1 LLHLPLQRVL
11 LRALF
16 HSLATFQ
23 SACPSLTTSLLL
35 LLLPRVPF
43 LLLLSWYCQMRSSSR
58 IDPTLRFQT
67 HNSLPTELNTYAPH
81 TELLS
86 SFSLLGSAGAAAPAT
101 FTSAYD
107 FSPASMR
114 SSSGGAV
121 VAAAVASS
129 SPTCQLDS
137 AVHHW
142 YKQLAAQ
149 YASSS
154 SGSKL
159 RFLSLQADAPR
170 AKALCRRLGVGA
182 PLSVLL
188 VEPGSGR
195 QVLQVVGTKVEQ
207 ELPSGEH
214 SCCW

>member
-1 LLHLPLQRVL
+1 
-11 LRALF
+11 
-16 HSLATFQ
+16 
-23 SACPSLTTSLLL
+23 
-35 LLLPRVPF
+35 
-43 LLLLSWYCQMRSSSR
+43 MRSSSR

-86 SFSLLGSAGAAAPAT
+86 SFSLLGNSGPAAPAT

-114 SSSGGAV
+114 STSGGAV
-121 VAAAVASS
+121 VAAAVSSS

-142 YKQLAAQ
+142 YKQLAGQ

-154 SGSKL
+154 GSSSKL
-159 RFLSLQADAPR
+159 RFLSLQSDAPR

-207 ELPSGEH
+207 ELPSGEQQWCWRPVG
-214 SCCW
+214 CCMYAASVDVCL